1 MMKNKSAILLFS
13 GLMIKSAFAA
23 HPLST
28 EDATVLGKSNQQI
41 EINTDRVSFRDQQDQ
56 VAALTSTYGYSN
68 DEDLFAN
75 LPLNVSSPHG
85 IGDISVGSKWQFLDY
100 QGQLLVFK
108 TELFLPTGDQQK
120 GLGQGRRSV
129 DLGLVDSYTRSA
141 WTWHGNLVLTVNDY
155 EHAADRQMNRK
166 GVWRISS
173 AVVYQANAQWAL
185 TADTGFTQADSKSDA
200 SKPVYVLGGVIY
212 SPSNT
217 LDLDAGLRRQRI
229 SGATETRFGVGLT
242 QRY

>member
-1 MMKNKSAILLFS
+1 MQSKSAILLFS
-13 GLMIKSAFAA
+13 GLLIKSAFAA

-41 EINTDRVSFRDQQDQ
+41 EVNTDRVSFRDQQEQ
-56 VAALTSTYGYSN
+56 VAALTSTYGYS
-68 DEDLFAN
+68 DDLDLFAN

-85 IGDISVGSKWQFLDY
+85 IGDVSIGSKWQFKDY
-100 QGQLLVFK
+100 QGHLLVFK

-120 GLGQGRRSV
+120 GLGQGRRSI

-141 WTWHGNLVLTVNDY
+141 WTWHGNVVLTINDY
-155 EHAADRQMNRK
+155 EHDVDRQMNRK
-166 GVWRISS
+166 LVWRASS
-173 AVVYQANAQWAL
+173 AVVYQANTHWAL
-185 TADTGFTQADSKSDA
+185 TADTGFTQADSRSDN
-200 SKPVYVLGGVIY
+200 SKPVYLLGGVIY

-217 LDLDAGLRRQRI
+217 LDLDAGLRRQRVG
-229 SGATETRFGVGLT
+229 GATETRFGIGLT